1 MVARSRKNKGKS
13 FPDPPSPEVMVYVCR
28 NSISGD
34 KRLPRQ
40 WSQDGAHV
48 LVQEVPCSGKVDGQY
63 LIQAF
68 EGGVAGLCVVACPKG
83 DCTLAQGNYRAEL
96 RIRTVQRLLS
106 EIGLEPERAE
116 LLLRRP
122 DDSVEHLEGLVRGA
136 VARFCALGESPIRQ
150 HLHEKKTG

>member
-1 MVARSRKNKGKS
+1 M
-13 FPDPPSPEVMVYVCR
+13 YVCR

-34 KRLPRQ
+34 RHLPRQ
-40 WSQDGAHV
+40 WRQDGAHV
-48 LVQEVPCSGKVDGQY
+48 LVREVPCSGKVDGQY
-63 LIQAF
+63 LIHAF

-96 RIRTVQRLLS
+96 RLRTIQRLLG

-122 DDSVEHLEGLVRGA
+122 EDSAEDFEELIRGA
-136 VARFCALGESPIRQ
+136 VARFCVLGDSPIRR
-150 HLHEKKTG
+150 HPHETKAG